1 MRRDKSNVTGGWLA
15 ALTFGRK
22 CDREQDNQMRL
33 RISVS
38 IVVAVA
44 LCAAFGLGYR
54 SGYTQA
60 SKRTVIFE
68 RDTAD
73 TPGQGSAKAGY
84 DPYFSKANP
93 IPTEVK

>member
-1 MRRDKSNVTGGWLA
+1 MKS
-15 ALTFGRK
+15 
-22 CDREQDNQMRL
+22 
-33 RISVS
+33 RICFS

-54 SGYTQA
+54 SGYTHA

>member
-1 MRRDKSNVTGGWLA
+1 
-15 ALTFGRK
+15 
-22 CDREQDNQMRL
+22 
-33 RISVS
+33 
-38 IVVAVA
+38 
-44 LCAAFGLGYR
+44 LCVAFGLGYR

-60 SKRTVIFE
+60 SKGAVIFE